1 MARGFAAAA
10 AELRRPLAGQHV
22 LVVEGF
28 VYFGI
33 DIPSSPE
40 RLRELEAAYQ
50 QQIAPRIDRALHTW
64 TSQYLPE
71 AERINRELWEC
82 ARAGGSGGAL
92 AAMLDR
98 AVDLRAQQWR
108 IHDLA
113 LVPAMAAAA
122 RFTERYADQ
131 IGGPLR
137 AQLLLQGFPNRATE
151 AAEALDQLAEDLRKR
166 PALAEALRT
175 GAVRPGRMPRSA
187 DGLWFASALARYLDR
202 FGHRSGAWDVGDA
215 TWIERPRPVFA
226 LLRDR
231 LQGPSGPSG
240 ARRRAAAETRERA
253 CTTALLTLPT
263 EQHPDFLCLLTAAQA
278 YPVVS
283 EDHNAVIDQE
293 GMAALRAIL
302 LDVGRALVLSG
313 RLVRATDIVWLT
325 HEEMRRSL
333 HGSLDPRPLVPPRRR
348 QRSRQR
354 GRHPAMTLGRPL
366 PPWAADNPTL
376 TDFFG
381 LRAEASAGAFRLHG
395 SGVSPGTATGRARVI
410 SGLEQIDRLQPG
422 DILVCPMT
430 SPAWTPW
437 LGVIAG
443 AVVETGG
450 MLSHTAVLAR
460 EFGVPCVTGVRGA
473 TTTIADGSLIEL
485 DGSAGTITWR

>member
-1 MARGFAAAA
+1 MPRIEHPEVSRSSQLGDRFWFWDASHFPHPVTPAAETLDLPAMARGFAAAA

-151 AAEALDQLAEDLRKR
+151 AAEAL
-166 PALAEALRT
+166 
-175 GAVRPGRMPRSA
+175 
-187 DGLWFASALARYLDR
+187 
-202 FGHRSGAWDVGDA
+202 
-215 TWIERPRPVFA
+215 
-226 LLRDR
+226 
-231 LQGPSGPSG
+231 
-240 ARRRAAAETRERA
+240 
-253 CTTALLTLPT
+253 
-263 EQHPDFLCLLTAAQA
+263 
-278 YPVVS
+278 
-283 EDHNAVIDQE
+283 
-293 GMAALRAIL
+293 
-302 LDVGRALVLSG
+302 
-313 RLVRATDIVWLT
+313 
-325 HEEMRRSL
+325 
-333 HGSLDPRPLVPPRRR
+333 
-348 QRSRQR
+348 
-354 GRHPAMTLGRPL
+354 
-366 PPWAADNPTL
+366 
-376 TDFFG
+376 
-381 LRAEASAGAFRLHG
+381 
-395 SGVSPGTATGRARVI
+395 
-410 SGLEQIDRLQPG
+410 
-422 DILVCPMT
+422 
-430 SPAWTPW
+430 
-437 LGVIAG
+437 
-443 AVVETGG
+443 
-450 MLSHTAVLAR
+450 
-460 EFGVPCVTGVRGA
+460 
-473 TTTIADGSLIEL
+473 
-485 DGSAGTITWR
+485 